1 METLNLSFTIV
12 GKLFLS
18 EERTSS
24 TFLLPELLCI
34 DSERLSPSLFTV
46 WSKLPAVL
54 SAIGFMVL
62 ARVSIEDLST
72 NLTEIRLKVVINTT
86 ATTTTAIVSFDF
98 RDLRN
103 LLPLNEK

>member
-1 METLNLSFTIV
+1 
-12 GKLFLS
+12 
-18 EERTSS
+18 
-24 TFLLPELLCI
+24 
-34 DSERLSPSLFTV
+34 
-46 WSKLPAVL
+46 
-54 SAIGFMVL
+54 MVL

-72 NLTEIRLKVVINTT
+72 NFTEIRLKVVINTT